1 LDWNNNGQRTDMTN
15 TNITILGSWT
25 ENAIGS
31 RSVIGLDRKNVVGGE
46 LPCLIELA
54 LRIVIGSDK
63 RVLVGGEPMHVIGFA
78 YRYLKLD
85 VKRMFL
91 TRLEALDR
99 KSE

>member
-1 LDWNNNGQRTDMTN
+1 
-15 TNITILGSWT
+15 
-25 ENAIGS
+25 
-31 RSVIGLDRKNVVGGE
+31 
-46 LPCLIELA
+46 
-54 LRIVIGSDK
+54 
-63 RVLVGGEPMHVIGFA
+63 LVGGEPMHVIGFA